1 MKFKNQ
7 RMLNFTITSPL
18 RQMKILIEIST
29 WQNTSNRN
37 KNYFNPGYIKSSMQQ
52 FRLKE
57 KKKRGTQ
64 GSSTVTLKSLCT
76 FVDLSPFFHFSQF
89 LCGSIA
95 APFIA
100 TGPPF
105 CHPYIWMGEKSLNEL
120 LPHKMYSDEIKHV
133 SSLILL
139 QLLNSVR
146 VFTKHSPPPSPPY
159 VCVCVQCITMYRIR
173 LARL

>member
-1 MKFKNQ
+1 
-7 RMLNFTITSPL
+7 
-18 RQMKILIEIST
+18 
-29 WQNTSNRN
+29 
-37 KNYFNPGYIKSSMQQ
+37 MQQ

-95 APFIA
+95 VPFIA

-105 CHPYIWMGEKSLNEL
+105 GHPYIWMGEKSLNEL

-146 VFTKHSPPPSPPY
+146 VFTKHSPQ
-159 VCVCVQCITMYRIR
+159 VLHTCVCAMHHNVSHSPCQTLVLSIKDTTSVSPSTV
-173 LARL
+173 LWH

>member
-1 MKFKNQ
+1 
-7 RMLNFTITSPL
+7 
-18 RQMKILIEIST
+18 
-29 WQNTSNRN
+29 
-37 KNYFNPGYIKSSMQQ
+37 MQQ

-57 KKKRGTQ
+57 RKKKRGTQ

-100 TGPPF
+100 TGPLC

-146 VFTKHSPPPSPPY
+146 VFTKHSPPKSSIR
-159 VCVCVQCITMYRIR
+159 VCVCAVHQNVSHSPCQTLVLSIEDTTSVSPSTV
-173 LARL
+173 LWH

>member
-1 MKFKNQ
+1 
-7 RMLNFTITSPL
+7 
-18 RQMKILIEIST
+18 
-29 WQNTSNRN
+29 
-37 KNYFNPGYIKSSMQQ
+37 MQQ

-57 KKKRGTQ
+57 KKKKRGTQ

-95 APFIA
+95 VPFIA

-146 VFTKHSPPPSPPY
+146 VFTKHSPPKSSIR
-159 VCVCVQCITMYRIR
+159 VCVCVCAVHHNVSHSPCQTLVLSIKDTTSVSPSTV
-173 LARL
+173 LWH